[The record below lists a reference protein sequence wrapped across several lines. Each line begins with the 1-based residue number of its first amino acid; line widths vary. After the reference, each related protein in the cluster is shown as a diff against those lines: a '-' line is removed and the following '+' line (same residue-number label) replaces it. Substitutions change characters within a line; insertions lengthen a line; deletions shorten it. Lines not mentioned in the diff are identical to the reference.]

1 MRFDE
6 TTGSS
11 SSLTPSLAATSR
23 AMSGSKP
30 TIAPLGSRKPNG
42 L

>member
-6 TTGSS
+6 TTGSIS
-11 SSLTPSLAATSR
+11 SFTPSLSATSL

-30 TIAPLGSRKPNG
+30 TIAPDGSRKPNG

>member
-1 MRFDE
+1 MRFED

-11 SSLTPSLAATSR
+11 SSLTPSLSATSLP
-23 AMSGSKP
+23 MSGSKP
-30 TIAPLGSRKPNG
+30 TIAPDGSRKPNG